1 MQTLNKLCND
11 LSSVFTLL
19 MTAAQTKSGHI
30 SECCSYLNSTLVRR
44 IQLQHSGLHHLMTE
58 RETNKL
64 QWVMSPWQHIAGSE
78 YTDPNS
84 CLATAR
90 MAEVLPVPGGP

>member
-1 MQTLNKLCND
+1 MQTINCAMTCPVP
-11 LSSVFTLL
+11 SQYLL

-30 SECCSYLNSTLVRR
+30 SECCSYLNSTLVRC

-64 QWVMSPWQHIAGSE
+64 MSLSPWQHIAGSE

-90 MAEVLPVPGGP
+90 MADVLPVPGGP